1 MPLLLPPS
9 DDLRPSDLTYTHAY
23 NSIVSRVRRRGGSG
37 SGGVVILAGTD
48 VDGLLG
54 ARILCSLFKNDDVPY
69 RLVPVGGYSELE
81 TRRDEALAS
90 EELHTLILL
99 SLGSLLTLSSYFKLP
114 SSCHLHIIDS
124 HRPWNL
130 QNLFG
135 IDIDISED
143 PESSE
148 GKIWVW
154 GDGDEFSEVMD
165 NVKKSWEALE
175 YEPSDSG
182 SSDDG
187 SDEDESDETDEEEE
201 EDEEEVEV
209 EVEED
214 DEGQG
219 NGHGSP
225 SKRVRKR
232 RNAGSTEPK
241 TKRQKEDDGR
251 PRRLPRAVR
260 EAHHERIQRYYAS
273 GTSYGQSV
281 ALTIYLLA
289 TVLERADNDILWYA
303 ILAVTHQYIT
313 SKIDRDSYES
323 FQSIFQDEVVRLNH
337 DPSTTSNG
345 TKIPN
350 PDDRSIVKSE
360 ELRFM
365 LYRHWNLYES
375 MLHSGYVAGRLGIWK
390 EKGRK
395 KLQGLLAK
403 MGFSLQQCQQ
413 SWSHMDMDLKRKL
426 PEQLESIAPEYGL
439 IELSYPSFTRSFGF
453 QLTSLSSADAV
464 EVISSLLD
472 IAVGVRLEVD
482 REGGRGGGEWF
493 GGTTRWNVNT
503 RESESSRA
511 DGKENQ
517 DPNDSSANEED
528 GGGQGDGEG
537 LAEEKKKR
545 RDNWGTTN
553 FWIAYDACDD
563 IALIRRSLPLSMT
576 LHRSIIRAGSA
587 LLDKTIIRSLRTFRL
602 AILKEGPDLRLFS
615 HPSTLSRLAIWLVD
629 ATRDRWAERQ
639 SKMNNN
645 GKVKS
650 LPFVVAC
657 LNEEKGSYMV
667 VGVTGAPEFGDVRK
681 NKFGLAFQHA
691 AEESGSGT
699 KHDMFDTSVVEV
711 AQEDLQ
717 GFIESLHLRSG

>member
-1 MPLLLPPS
+1 MPLLQPPS

-23 NSIVSRVRRRGGSG
+23 NSIVSRVRRKGGSG

-99 SLGSLLTLSSYFKLP
+99 SLGSLLTLSSYFEIP
-114 SSCHLHIIDS
+114 PNCHLHIIDS

-135 IDIDISED
+135 LDIDTGDENG
-143 PESSE
+143 ESSE
-148 GKIWVW
+148 GRIWVW

-182 SSDDG
+182 SSDDESEDDD
-187 SDEDESDETDEEEE
+187 SDEAEEDDE
-201 EDEEEVEV
+201 EDEEEDED
-209 EVEED
+209 EEID
-214 DEGQG
+214 DQDGDE
-219 NGHGSP
+219 NRDESASRH
-225 SKRVRKR
+225 VRKR
-232 RNAGSTEPK
+232 RKARSKEPK
-241 TKRQKEDDGR
+241 SKKQKEDDDR
-251 PRRLPRAVR
+251 PRRLPRAIR
-260 EAHHERIQRYYAS
+260 EAHQDRIQRYYSA

-281 ALTIYLLA
+281 ALTVYLLA
-289 TVLERADNDILWYA
+289 TVLERADNDILWYS
-303 ILAVTHQYIT
+303 ILAVTNQYIT
-313 SKIDRDSYES
+313 SKIDRDSYENY
-323 FQSIFQDEVVRLNH
+323 QLIFQDEVVRLNH
-337 DPSTTSNG
+337 HTNG
-345 TKIPN
+345 SGGVGNGMKIPN
-350 PDDRSIVKSE
+350 PDDRSISKSE

-403 MGFSLQQCQQ
+403 MGFSLLQCQQ
-413 SWSHMDMDLKRKL
+413 TWSHMDMELKRKL
-426 PEQLESIAPEYGL
+426 PEKLESIAPEYGL
-439 IELSYPSFTRSFGF
+439 VELSYPSFTRAYGF
-453 QLTSLSSADAV
+453 QLSSLSAADAV

-482 REGGRGGGEWF
+482 REGGKAGGEWF
-493 GGTTRWNVNT
+493 GGTTRWNVST
-503 RESESSRA
+503 RESESTSKE
-511 DGKENQ
+511 GKENV
-517 DPNDSSANEED
+517 DPNGTNED
-528 GGGQGDGEG
+528 GNDGNRTQVV
-537 LAEEKKKR
+537 KKK
-545 RDNWGTTN
+545 DDWNTTN
-553 FWIAYDACDD
+553 WWIAYDACDD
-563 IALIRRSLPLSMT
+563 IALMRRSLPLAMT
-576 LHRSIIRAGSA
+576 LHRAIIRAGSA

-602 AILKEGPDLRLFS
+602 AILKEGPDLRIFS
-615 HPSTLSRLAIWLVD
+615 NPSTLSRLALWLVD
-629 ATRDRWAERQ
+629 ATRDRWAEKQ
-639 SKMNNN
+639 SRISGN

-657 LNEEKGSYMV
+657 LNEDKGSYMV

-681 NKFGLAFQHA
+681 NKFGLAFQQA
-691 AEESGSGT
+691 AEESGSGS

-711 AQEDLQ
+711 SQEDLQ

>member
-23 NSIVSRVRRRGGSG
+23 NSIISRVRRKGGAG
-37 SGGVVILAGTD
+37 NGGVVILAGTD

-69 RLVPVGGYSELE
+69 RLVPVGGYSELDS
-81 TRRDEALAS
+81 RRDEALAS

-99 SLGSLLTLSSYFKLP
+99 SLGSLLTLSSYFELP
-114 SSCHLHIIDS
+114 PTCHLHIIDS

-135 IDIDISED
+135 VDIGLDEVGEG
-143 PESSE
+143 ESSE

-154 GDGDEFSEVMD
+154 GDGDEFSETMD

-182 SSDDG
+182 SSDDE
-187 SDEDESDETDEEEE
+187 SEDDESDEEAE
-201 EDEEEVEV
+201 EDEEEDVDE
-209 EVEED
+209 EDNEED
-214 DEGQG
+214 DGDGE
-219 NGHGSP
+219 GSP
-225 SKRVRKR
+225 SKRARKR
-232 RNAGSTEPK
+232 RKAGSTEPVAK
-241 TKRQKEDDGR
+241 SKRQKENVDR

-260 EAHHERIQRYYAS
+260 EAHHERIQRYYNA

-303 ILAVTHQYIT
+303 ILAVTNQYIT
-313 SKIDRDSYES
+313 SRIDRDSYES
-323 FQSIFQDEVVRLNH
+323 FQIIFQDEVVRLNH
-337 DPSTTSNG
+337 DPAATNG
-345 TKIPN
+345 GIKIPN
-350 PDDRSIVKSE
+350 PDDRSIAKSE

-413 SWSHMDMDLKRKL
+413 TWSHMDMDLKRKL
-426 PEQLESIAPEYGL
+426 PEKLESIAPEYGL
-439 IELSYPSFTRSFGF
+439 VELSYPSFTRAYGF
-453 QLTSLSSADAV
+453 QLSSLSAADAV
-464 EVISSLLD
+464 EVISSLLN

-482 REGGRGGGEWF
+482 REGGKGGGEWF

-503 RESESSRA
+503 RESASIAE
-511 DGKENQ
+511 GKENQ
-517 DPNDSSANEED
+517 DPNKNGED
-528 GGGQGDGEG
+528 PALDGTQV
-537 LAEEKKKR
+537 EKKKE
-545 RDNWGTTN
+545 NWGSTN

-602 AILKEGPDLRLFS
+602 AILKEGPDLKIFS
-615 HPSTLSRLAIWLVD
+615 HPSTLSRLALWLVD

-639 SKMNNN
+639 SKLNNG

-657 LNEEKGSYMV
+657 LNEDKGSYMV
-667 VGVTGAPEFGDVRK
+667 VGVTGSPEFGDVRK
-681 NKFGLAFQHA
+681 NKFGLAFQNA
-691 AEESGSGT
+691 AEESGSGA

-717 GFIESLHLRSG
+717 QFIESLHLRSG

>member
-9 DDLRPSDLTYTHAY
+9 DDLHPSDLTYTHAY
-23 NSIVSRVRRRGGSG
+23 NSIVSRVRRKGGSG

-99 SLGSLLTLSSYFKLP
+99 SLGSLLTLSSYFELP

-135 IDIDISED
+135 IDINISED

-154 GDGDEFSEVMD
+154 GDGDEFTEVMD

-182 SSDDG
+182 SSDDE
-187 SDEDESDETDEEEE
+187 SDEDESDEAE
-201 EDEEEVEV
+201 EDEENGD
-209 EVEED
+209 EED
-214 DEGQG
+214 ENEADA
-219 NGHGSP
+219 NGSP
-225 SKRVRKR
+225 SKRARKR
-232 RNAGSTEPK
+232 RKAGSTEPK
-241 TKRQKEDDGR
+241 FKRQREDDDR

-303 ILAVTHQYIT
+303 ILSVTHQYIT

-323 FQSIFQDEVVRLNH
+323 YQSIFQDEVVRLNH
-337 DPSTTSNG
+337 DPASAG
-345 TKIPN
+345 GVKIPN
-350 PDDRSIVKSE
+350 PDDRSIVKSA

-453 QLTSLSSADAV
+453 QLTSLSAADAV

-482 REGGRGGGEWF
+482 REGGKGGGEWF

-503 RESESSRA
+503 RESEASKA

-517 DPNDSSANEED
+517 DPNEDNNGNE
-528 GGGQGDGEG
+528 GDGEG
-537 LAEEKKKR
+537 SGEERKKR

-639 SKMNNN
+639 AKTNN
-645 GKVKS
+645 GKVKA

-657 LNEEKGSYMV
+657 LNEERGSYMV